1 MKLTIDYLEEERF
14 FGGTVNDGIF
24 MPYSAGFSRDLRVWH
39 AGNQA
44 SSFLLSDRGRAIYS
58 EKPFKYEFF
67 SDHIEVEGDDIF
79 VERNGDTL
87 KSAYTAMCK
96 KFVPAGKNT
105 IPPEIMFSS
114 PQYNT
119 WIEMEWDCTQDKV
132 LEYADRILSHGY
144 PAGVLMIDDCWCR
157 AYGDWNF
164 NAASFPDPKA
174 MIDKLHRSG
183 FKVMLWCCPF
193 VSPDT
198 AVFRELEKL
207 GALVKKSDGTTAISH
222 WWNGYSAVLDLTNPT
237 ATAWFEKQAS
247 ALMDDFGID
256 GFKFDAADPE
266 YYDDDFVFSDGSDRS
281 TQAKIWAEI
290 GAKYSFNELRAGF
303 NAGWLPVV
311 NRLRDK
317 NHSWDND
324 GLNTLIPDGIAMGL
338 CGYQYLCPDMIGGG
352 MVPDFHRDGFV
363 FDEELF
369 VRYCQVAAMFPMMQF
384 SRAPWKVLSENNQ
397 KICLDAVGLHS
408 DLAEYIIQT
417 AKRCAA
423 SGEPMIR
430 NLEYAYPHSGYATVN
445 DEFLLG
451 EDILVAPQLK
461 KGMSM
466 RQVVIPNGIWEDTAG
481 KKYRKGNYTID
492 TPITAIPVF
501 KRIGK

>member
-44 SSFLLSDRGRAIYS
+44 SSFLLSDRGRTIYS
-58 EKPFKYEFF
+58 DKPFKYEFF
-67 SDHIEVEGDDIF
+67 SDHMEVEGEDIF

-87 KSAYTAMCK
+87 KSAYTSMCK
-96 KFVPAGKNT
+96 KFAPAGKNT

-247 ALMDDFGID
+247 ALMDNFGID

-266 YYDDDFVFSDGSDRS
+266 YYDDDFVFSDGSERS

-324 GLNTLIPDGIAMGL
+324 GFMRLSISLPRYDRRRNGSGFSSRRICFRRRIVRALL
-338 CGYQYLCPDMIGGG
+338 SGGG
-352 MVPDFHRDGFV
+352 NVPHDAV
-363 FDEELF
+363 FACAVESF
-369 VRYCQVAAMFPMMQF
+369 IRKQ
-384 SRAPWKVLSENNQ
+384 SENLSRCGRVAQ
-397 KICLDAVGLHS
+397 RSCGVYHTDGKALRRFRRAYDKKSRICLS
-408 DLAEYIIQT
+408 
-417 AKRCAA
+417 
-423 SGEPMIR
+423 S
-430 NLEYAYPHSGYATVN
+430 
-445 DEFLLG
+445 
-451 EDILVAPQLK
+451 
-461 KGMSM
+461 
-466 RQVVIPNGIWEDTAG
+466 
-481 KKYRKGNYTID
+481 
-492 TPITAIPVF
+492 
-501 KRIGK
+501 